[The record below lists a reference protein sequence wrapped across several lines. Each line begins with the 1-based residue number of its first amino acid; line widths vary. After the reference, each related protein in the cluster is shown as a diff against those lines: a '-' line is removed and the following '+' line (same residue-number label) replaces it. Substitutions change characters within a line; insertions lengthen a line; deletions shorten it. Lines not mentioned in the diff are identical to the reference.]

1 MGGKTF
7 PMRGTKRMSEQRRE
21 AGERERAAAAVMECD
36 RMRNTQQLLAHRE
49 SRGTAY
55 VQEQNGSSSP
65 AAPN

>member
-1 MGGKTF
+1 MHRGKTF
-7 PMRGTKRMSEQRRE
+7 PMIGTKRMSEQRRE
-21 AGERERAAAAVMECD
+21 AGERERAAAVMECD
-36 RMRNTQQLLAHRE
+36 QMRNTQQLLAHRE